1 MKRIAITAA
10 ILAGSISFA
19 IAQSSGGGSGGSSSS
34 GGASSAGT
42 SGTSGSTLSN
52 GTTLSGTDGSPGP
65 NTSNAKGRGTRGD
78 RLGIAAPDE
87 NGGGSR
93 PTYNTPI
100 ADAAVR
106 QLGDTNTGILKK

>member
-1 MKRIAITAA
+1 MKLLAITAT

-19 IAQSSGGGSGGSSSS
+19 MAQSSGGGAGGSSSS
-34 GGASSAGT
+34 GGASAAGT
-42 SGTSGSTLSN
+42 SSTSGSTLSN
-52 GTTLSGTDGSPGP
+52 GTTLSGTGGAPVP
-65 NTSNAKGRGTRGD
+65 NTSNALRRGATGD
-78 RLGIAAPDE
+78 RLGVAAPDQ

-106 QLGDTNTGILKK
+106 QLGDTNPGILKK

>member
-1 MKRIAITAA
+1 MKRFAITAT
-10 ILAGSISFA
+10 ILLGSISFA

-34 GGASSAGT
+34 GGASAA
-42 SGTSGSTLSN
+42 GTSGSTLSN
-52 GTTLSGTDGSPGP
+52 GTTLSGTGGAPGP
-65 NTSNAKGRGTRGD
+65 NTSNAKSRGIKGD
-78 RLGIAAPDE
+78 KLGVTAPDQ

-106 QLGDTNTGILKK
+106 QLGNTNLGILKK